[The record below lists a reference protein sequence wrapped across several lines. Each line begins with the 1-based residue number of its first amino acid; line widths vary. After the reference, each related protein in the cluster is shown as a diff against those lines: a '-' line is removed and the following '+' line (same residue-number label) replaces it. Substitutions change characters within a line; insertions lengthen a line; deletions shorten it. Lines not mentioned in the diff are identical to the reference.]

1 MTSES
6 GVGKQTQSGYG
17 GTIRAGGVSHRC
29 VYCLSQAGTGTDG
42 AFWGGHEGVMRG
54 CVDVQGTGPSSP
66 GAGTPGS
73 GPRRAEDL
81 RMGHD
86 VLDPAMLPER
96 LGRWADG
103 TLPGA
108 GGGRRQQMLGVH

>member
-1 MTSES
+1 M
-6 GVGKQTQSGYG
+6 
-17 GTIRAGGVSHRC
+17 
-29 VYCLSQAGTGTDG
+29 
-42 AFWGGHEGVMRG
+42 
-54 CVDVQGTGPSSP
+54 SP
-66 GAGTPGS
+66 GGGGS
-73 GPRRAEDL
+73 GQAAVWVPGRFY
-81 RMGHD
+81 GHD

>member
-1 MTSES
+1 M
-6 GVGKQTQSGYG
+6 
-17 GTIRAGGVSHRC
+17 
-29 VYCLSQAGTGTDG
+29 
-42 AFWGGHEGVMRG
+42 
-54 CVDVQGTGPSSP
+54 SP
-66 GAGTPGS
+66 GGGGSRQAAVWVPG
-73 GPRRAEDL
+73 RFY
-81 RMGHD
+81 GHD